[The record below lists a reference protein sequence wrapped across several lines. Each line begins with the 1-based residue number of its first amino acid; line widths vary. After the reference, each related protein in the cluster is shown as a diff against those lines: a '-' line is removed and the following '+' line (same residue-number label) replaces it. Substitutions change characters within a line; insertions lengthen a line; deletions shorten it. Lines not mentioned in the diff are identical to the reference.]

1 MKINRLLLVDCDT
14 KTNCLNEKKIVDSG
28 LVDQLKVTLN
38 GGHAL
43 LYLNQISHRTVDSKT
58 VVVLNM
64 NTPIANGFDFLEGY
78 KFSHDIHKDN
88 VLIVVMQDNIDKDI
102 QDKVRRYG
110 VNYFISSSICL
121 ETLNNHID
129 SYFEKTSENK
139 KVVFTHSEN
148 VKIENLPKPN
158 FAEAQQNKNQSKSKK
173 QNRKIL
179 VNIESGKRPGAGAV

>member
-1 MKINRLLLVDCDT
+1 MKINRLLLVDCDA

-64 NTPIANGFDFLEGY
+64 NTPIADGFDFLEGY

-88 VLIVVMQDNIDKDI
+88 VLIVVMQDNIDKDT

-121 ETLNNHID
+121 ETLNNHIN
-129 SYFEKTSENK
+129 SYFEKNTENK
-139 KVVFTHSEN
+139 KVVFSPSEN

-158 FAEAQQNKNQSKSKK
+158 FAEVQQNKNQSKSKK
-173 QNRKIL
+173 QNRKVL
-179 VNIESGKRPGAGAV
+179 VNIESVKRPGAGAA

>member
-14 KTNCLNEKKIVDSG
+14 KTNCLNEKTIVDSG
-28 LVDQLKVTLN
+28 LVDQLKVTVN

-43 LYLNQISHRTVDSKT
+43 LYLNQISHRTIDSKT

-64 NTPIANGFDFLEGY
+64 NTPIADGFDFLEGY

-110 VNYFISSSICL
+110 VNYFISSCICL
-121 ETLNNHID
+121 DTLNSHIN
-129 SYFEKTSENK
+129 SYFDKSNDIK
-139 KVVFTHSEN
+139 KVVYTTSETI
-148 VKIENLPKPN
+148 KAENLPKQT
-158 FAEAQQNKNQSKSKK
+158 FVEAPQNKNQPKSKK
-173 QNRKIL
+173 QNRKML
-179 VNIESGKRPGAGAV
+179 VNMDSGKRPGAGAA

>member
-14 KTNCLNEKKIVDSG
+14 KTNCLNEKRIVDSG

-43 LYLNQISHRTVDSKT
+43 LYLNQISHRTVDSRT

-64 NTPIANGFDFLEGY
+64 NTPIADGFDFLEGY
-78 KFSHDIHKDN
+78 KFSHDIHKEN
-88 VLIVVMQDNIDKDI
+88 VLIIVMEDNINKDI

-121 ETLNNHID
+121 ETLNNYID
-129 SYFEKTSENK
+129 SYFEKNIDTKQVVFSTSEA
-139 KVVFTHSEN
+139 
-148 VKIENLPKPN
+148 VKAENLPKQSFVEMP
-158 FAEAQQNKNQSKSKK
+158 QNKNHSKSKK
-173 QNRKIL
+173 HNRKVL
-179 VNIESGKRPGAGAV
+179 VNIESVKRPGAGAA